1 MNGDVKITGKDLW
14 SAMRIRAEVD
24 RFVKLACLL
33 PRYGCEQCPLD
44 GLFEV
49 GKCAKGEDVQT
60 EEQAEMLMHVLNQV
74 R

>member
-1 MNGDVKITGKDLW
+1 MNDGVKITGKDLW
-14 SAMRIRAEVD
+14 AAMRIQAEAK
-24 RFVKLACLL
+24 RLRKIACL
-33 PRYGCEQCPLD
+33 PGYCCEHCPLD

-49 GKCAKGEDVQT
+49 GKCAEVENVRI